1 MAVDRTLVAGA
12 GLVGQSKRQN
22 WIDHFQKGLS
32 ASMAQAAKQQALSRA
47 KKAQANARTAGYIE
61 SLNSNI
67 DVSSLTS
74 SQQRAVTNYLT
85 KQKNVY
91 ANAATQI
98 AKIDPD
104 DPAYMRL
111 RDEMNGVQMSFT
123 TLASSLDQFKK
134 DKESYLKDFDNSM
147 LSNGNSTGAFVE
159 ASKIYTD
166 EGELAIDDFGNI
178 NFWDNDSENYKKYSE
193 IQKPFLKDFQA
204 ADKILQINE
213 QVYNSGKSLTGARR
227 NMIRQKLNTL
237 ISSGGRD
244 TLLSLASDDFIIEGG
259 LGIQDPTLFDKNNE
273 AALKEAVLN
282 GYMNVLED
290 SAAQGAIDNAPKY
303 SGGGRGAGGRKTL
316 PEELPAVED
325 ALNFS
330 NVYSTNVKPELRED
344 KTLLLV
350 NELNAIDP
358 TKKGNYIS
366 RGTLYDMYLRDFES
380 GDDYE
385 LEDTPETRADFI
397 NKYGDSQVYLFNE
410 KDPVATSPV
419 MINTDDPR
427 QLYEFYLKNSN
438 LTSRAQNYHIGQYDT
453 YLNSTR
459 KQKQNNK
466 TESSSGSGAY
476 DNL

>member
-61 SLNSNI
+61 SLNSNV
-67 DVSSLTS
+67 DVSSLTP

-91 ANAATQI
+91 ANAASQI
-98 AKIDPD
+98 GKIDPD

-111 RDEMNGVQMSFT
+111 RDEMNGVKMSFSA
-123 TLASSLDQFKK
+123 LASSLDQFKK
-134 DKESYLKDFDNSM
+134 DKESYLKDFNNSM
-147 LSNGNSTGAFVE
+147 LSNGNDTGAFVE

-166 EGELAIDDFGNI
+166 EGELGIDNFGNI
-178 NFWDNDSENYKKYSE
+178 SFWDNDSENYKKYSE
-193 IQKPFLKDFQA
+193 IQKPFLKDFEA
-204 ADKILQINE
+204 ADKILQMNE
-213 QVYNSGKSLTGARR
+213 QVYGSGKGLTGARR

-244 TLLSLASDDFIIEGG
+244 TLLSLASDDFIVEGG

-303 SGGGRGAGGRKTL
+303 SNGDMGKGRKTL
-316 PEELPAVED
+316 PEEMPAVQD
-325 ALNFS
+325 AFEFS
-330 NVYSTNVKPELRED
+330 QVYSTNVKPELRED

-366 RGTLYDMYLRDFES
+366 RGTLYDMYLRDFQP

-385 LEDTPETRADFI
+385 LDNTEETRAEFVS
-397 NKYGDSQVYLFNE
+397 KYGDSQVYLFNE
-410 KDPVATSPV
+410 KEPASTSPV
-419 MINTDDPR
+419 MINTDDPKA
-427 QLYEFYLKNSN
+427 LYEFYLKNSN
-438 LTSRAQNYHIGQYDT
+438 LTSKAQNYHIGQYGNYIT
-453 YLNSTR
+453 SSEKPKENNTTSST
-459 KQKQNNK
+459 
-466 TESSSGSGAY
+466 GSGAY
-476 DNL
+476 DNLN

>member
-1 MAVDRTLVAGA
+1 MAIDRTLVAGA

-22 WIDHFQKGLS
+22 WIDHFKKGLS
-32 ASMAQAAKQQALSRA
+32 ASMAQAAKQQALGRA
-47 KKAQANARTAGYIE
+47 KKAQANAKTAGYIE

-91 ANAATQI
+91 ANAASQI
-98 AKIDPD
+98 AKIDSD

-111 RDEMNGVQMSFT
+111 RDEMNGVKMSFSA
-123 TLASSLDQFKK
+123 LASSLDQFKK
-134 DKESYLKDFDNSM
+134 DKDNYLKDFNNSM
-147 LSNGNSTGAFVE
+147 LSNGNSTGAFIE

-166 EGELAIDDFGNI
+166 EGELGIDNFGNI
-178 NFWDNDSENYKKYSE
+178 SFWDNDSENYKKYSE

-204 ADKILQINE
+204 ADKILQMNE

-244 TLLSLASDDFIIEGG
+244 TLLSLASDDFIVEGG

-273 AALKEAVLN
+273 AGLKDAVLN

-303 SGGGRGAGGRKTL
+303 SGSGSGGDGRKTL
-316 PEELPAVED
+316 PEEMPAVQD
-325 ALNFS
+325 AFEFS
-330 NVYSTNVKPELRED
+330 QVYSTNVKPELRED

-366 RGTLYDMYLRDFES
+366 RGTLYDMYLRDFQP

-385 LEDTPETRADFI
+385 LDDTEEARAEFVS
-397 NKYGDSQVYLFNE
+397 KYGDSQVYLFNE
-410 KDPVATSPV
+410 KEPASTSPV
-419 MINTDDPR
+419 MINTDDPKA
-427 QLYEFYLKNSN
+427 LYEFYLKNSN
-438 LTSRAQNYHIGQYDT
+438 LTSKAQNYHIGQYDT
-453 YLNSTR
+453 YITNASKPSTTTNNS
-459 KQKQNNK
+459 K
-466 TESSSGSGAY
+466 TESAGAY